1 METTLFTD
9 LFEALEGTFLEEDR
23 DSNFPKENTIL
34 SPSAQLIWDAFCGA
48 PICAENKLAAALRA
62 AADQVV
68 PSDAV
73 EPRNYLPMAIEC
85 QRIREELLAIAD
97 ELEGVT
103 YGTYRCSLEG
113 K

>member
-1 METTLFTD
+1 MTD
-9 LFEALEGTFLEEDR
+9 LSPAAQAVFWAFNSKFDWIEDGIPGPQF
-23 DSNFPKENTIL
+23 NAI
-34 SPSAQLIWDAFCGA
+34 
-48 PICAENKLAAALRA
+48 AAAIRA

-85 QRIREELLAIAD
+85 QRIREEILAIAD